1 MSAKKIL
8 KGITRWVLYII
19 GILLFL
25 VIAICL
31 LLQTPW
37 GQRTLKEK
45 AVTYLQKKLQTKVS
59 IGQLST
65 NWLYHIQLRQVYI
78 EDPEKRVL
86 LSVGSLDLKYDILKL
101 FSKSIDVSD
110 ISIDSVHVNL

>member
-1 MSAKKIL
+1 LSAKKIL

-37 GQRTLKEK
+37 GQRTLKDK
-45 AVTYLQKKLQTKVS
+45 AVAYLQNKLHTKVS
-59 IGQLST
+59 IGQLKT
-65 NWLYHIQLRQVYI
+65 NWLYNIQLRQVYL
-78 EDPEKRVL
+78 EDPQKKGSFVCRVT
-86 LSVGSLDLKYDILKL
+86 
-101 FSKSIDVSD
+101 
-110 ISIDSVHVNL
+110 